1 MKKCKNC
8 KKPFQPMKTTQTCCG
23 LNCALKVA
31 EKKEGKLELR
41 RAERAELKEMAIR
54 LKTLGDY
61 KKDLQVEVN
70 KLVRLID
77 ESCSC
82 ISCNSFTGKV
92 NAGHY
97 YSVGSRPN
105 LRFNLMNIYL
115 QCEHCNSYMSGNLI
129 EYRENLVN
137 LVGEAHVDYLSDLKV
152 IYKDLKLMEHE
163 VKDAIKVAKEAV
175 KEITKANKTDKLPRN
190 IEQRIELR
198 KKFNTLLHIYN

>member
-1 MKKCKNC
+1 
-8 KKPFQPMKTTQTCCG
+8 MKTTQTCCG

-77 ESCSC
+77 EGCSC
-82 ISCNSFTGKV
+82 ISCNSLTGKV

-137 LVGEAHVDYLSDLKV
+137 LMGEGHVEYLSDLKV

-163 VKDAIKVAKEAV
+163 IKDAIKVAKEAV

-198 KKFNTLLHIYN
+198 KKFNTLLKIYN

>member
-77 ESCSC
+77 EGCSC

-105 LRFNLMNIYL
+105 LRFNLINIYL

-152 IYKDLKLMEHE
+152 IYKDLKLMEYE

-198 KKFNTLLHIYN
+198 KKYNTLLHIYN

>member
-8 KKPFQPMKTTQTCCG
+8 KKPFQPMKTTQSCCG

-77 ESCSC
+77 EGCSC

-137 LVGEAHVDYLSDLKV
+137 LVGEGHVDYLSDLKV
-152 IYKDLKLMEHE
+152 IYKDLKLMEFE

-175 KEITKANKTDKLPRN
+175 KEMTKANKTDKLPRN

-198 KKFNTLLHIYN
+198 KKFNTLLKIYN

>member
-1 MKKCKNC
+1 
-8 KKPFQPMKTTQTCCG
+8 MKTTQTCCG

-77 ESCSC
+77 EGCSC

-152 IYKDLKLMEHE
+152 IYKDLKLMEFE

-198 KKFNTLLHIYN
+198 KKYNTMLHIYN